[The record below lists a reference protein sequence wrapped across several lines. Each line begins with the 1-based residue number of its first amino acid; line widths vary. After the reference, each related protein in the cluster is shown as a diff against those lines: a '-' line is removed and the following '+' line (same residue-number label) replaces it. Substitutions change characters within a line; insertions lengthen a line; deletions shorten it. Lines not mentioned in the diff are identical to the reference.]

1 MYQIERANSSYLSSR
16 RSLSNGFATMEY
28 CIICG
33 LLAMVLFANPNSAI
47 ELVDA
52 IKAFYRT
59 LTFYISLP

>member
-1 MYQIERANSSYLSSR
+1 MYQIERANSSYMSSR
-16 RSLSNGFATMEY
+16 RSLCNGFATMEY